1 MHLYSQLVSL
11 LFMGEGYPVNGE
23 SMFWL
28 SINGFRGTL
37 QFDFN
42 VAEISSLSLV
52 PCFMRE
58 VISALDQCDSSAM

>member
-1 MHLYSQLVSL
+1 
-11 LFMGEGYPVNGE
+11 
-23 SMFWL
+23 MFWL

-58 VISALDQCDSSAM
+58 VISALDQCDSSAT